1 MIEKDKISE
10 LVNKALADTDTYLVS
25 VTVSKTNSILV
36 TLDSDSAVTIDR
48 CVEVSRFVEANLDR
62 DIEDYE
68 LSVSSAG
75 IDDPLVIRRQY
86 LKYIGQEVAI
96 VIGDAPSRIFR
107 LDGISDEMLELTEV
121 IDKKYGR
128 LVKKTMGEKT
138 DVSINSIKEIRPY
151 VKL

>member
-25 VTVSKTNSILV
+25 VTVSKTNNILV

-96 VIGDAPSRIFR
+96 VIGDAPRRIFR
-107 LDGISDEMLELTEV
+107 LDGISDETLELTEV

>member
-10 LVNKALADTDTYLVS
+10 LVNMALVDTDTYLVS
-25 VTVSKTNSILV
+25 VTVSKTNNILV

-96 VIGDAPSRIFR
+96 VIGDAPRRIFR
-107 LDGISDEMLELTEV
+107 LDGISDETLELTEV